1 MLEPL
6 TKGDER
12 HPGVVNVP
20 IQITISP
27 VSAVLKEDIDVTVT
41 VVGGTASGKKCAI
54 MVCTENLNPIICQML
69 DKNPHRAVQVTCS
82 TSEQQ

>member
-12 HPGVVNVP
+12 RPGVVNVP
-20 IQITISP
+20 IQVTISP
-27 VSAVLKEDIDVTVT
+27 VSAVLKKDINVTVT

-54 MVCTENLNPIICQML
+54 KVWTATLRTTILSCVRC
-69 DKNPHRAVQVTCS
+69 
-82 TSEQQ
+82 

>member
-41 VVGGTASGKKCAI
+41 VVGGTASGKKCALRTTI
-54 MVCTENLNPIICQML
+54 LSHVRC
-69 DKNPHRAVQVTCS
+69 
-82 TSEQQ
+82 